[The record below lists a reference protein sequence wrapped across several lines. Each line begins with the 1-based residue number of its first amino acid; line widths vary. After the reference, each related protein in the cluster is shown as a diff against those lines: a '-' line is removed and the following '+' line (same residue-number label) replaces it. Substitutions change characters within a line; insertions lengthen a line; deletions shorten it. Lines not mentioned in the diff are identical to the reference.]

1 MDPDTFFSRV
11 RKFLIELLTK
21 ESRTGAVRSQ
31 ATTWIRFRKDGEM
44 VELAFNSR
52 MSNIYNLSNMNE
64 IVNGMI
70 NSHEAADRESC
81 TIR

>member
-44 VELAFNSR
+44 VELAFSSR
-52 MSNIYNLSNMNE
+52 MLNIYNLSDMNE
-64 IVNGMI
+64 IVNAVATHMKQQIG
-70 NSHEAADRESC
+70 
-81 TIR
+81 